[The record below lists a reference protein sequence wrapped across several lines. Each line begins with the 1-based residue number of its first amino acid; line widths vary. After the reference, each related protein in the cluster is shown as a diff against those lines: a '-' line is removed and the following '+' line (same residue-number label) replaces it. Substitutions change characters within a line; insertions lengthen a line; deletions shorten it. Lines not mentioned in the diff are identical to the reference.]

1 MRHAPDRGKKKEPNP
16 YNQLTSG
23 LRQSLLK
30 IQEAVTVNDVRTTRR
45 QAAGDN

>member
-1 MRHAPDRGKKKEPNP
+1 MRPIEEKKKGTEPL
-16 YNQLTSG
+16 QLTPG